1 MYLDYHTHSFYSFD
15 GEATLAQMAAAAHA
29 RGLREMCCTDH
40 LDFDTPVH
48 HIPDFQARAEEIGRL
63 AQAYPELILRQGVE
77 VSLGNQSCAQSASA
91 VLAELEP
98 DFILGSVH
106 TVNGV
111 DVWDDPYYEGRS
123 KQEAYRLYLETI
135 AQVLPLFPAM
145 NVLAHYDFVAKYA
158 PYPDRSVTLDAAPEA
173 FDMIFRWL
181 ADGGR
186 GLEINT
192 ASWQQD
198 APWGLDILRRYRELG
213 GEYVTLGSDTHGTER
228 IGARISQAQE
238 LARQAGIPW
247 FATFSGGKPQFHRL

>member
-48 HIPDFQARAEEIGRL
+48 HIPDFQARAEEVARL
-63 AQAYPELILRQGVE
+63 AQAYPELILRQGVEVSLGNQSCAQSLRQGVE

-98 DFILGSVH
+98 DFVLGSVH

-181 ADGGR
+181 ADGG
-186 GLEINT
+186 LT
-192 ASWQQD
+192 
-198 APWGLDILRRYRELG
+198 
-213 GEYVTLGSDTHGTER
+213 
-228 IGARISQAQE
+228 
-238 LARQAGIPW
+238 
-247 FATFSGGKPQFHRL
+247 